1 MPREISV
8 KIYEFDELSDR
19 AKERAREWWR
29 KGAFDDGLWDDATIE
44 DAKTCLAFAGF
55 AIKEILYTGFSSQG
69 DGACFTGTWMAEDT
83 KDPRKMKSHAPQDTE
98 LHAVAAEMFAIKKLC
113 RKAAATITHTGRYYH
128 KYSVDFEFDFPLAAG
143 SDEARARAEA
153 LEDQLRE
160 RIKEAARRAMQWIY
174 DQLEKE
180 YDYQNSD
187 EQVDYVLRENEYE
200 FTEDGERYVERRA
213 S

>member
-8 KIYEFDELSDR
+8 KLYQFDELSDK
-19 AKERAREWWR
+19 AKEKAREWYR
-29 KGAFDDGLWDDATIE
+29 EGAFDDGLWDDITIE

-55 AIKEILYTGFSSQG
+55 AISEILYTGFWSQG

-98 LHAVAAEMFAIKKLC
+98 LHAIAEEMFAIKKLC
-113 RKAAATITHTGRYYH
+113 QAAGATITHHGRYYH
-128 KYSVDFEFDFPLAAG
+128 KFSVDFEFDFPVASG
-143 SDEARARAEA
+143 SDEKRAKTEA
-153 LEDQLRE
+153 LEAQLIE
-160 RIKEAARRAMQWIY
+160 RIKETARRAMQWIY

-180 YDYQNSD
+180 YEWQTAD
-187 EQVDYVLRENEYE
+187 EQVDEAIRCNEYE
-200 FTEDGERYVERRA
+200 FTEDGKRYVERRA